1 MSPGDSNEPTTSPLE
16 GVPPMPLPKKG
27 ERKLVGFRFAK
38 SIDLEAE
45 AKKAGYD
52 GVSQFVADT
61 MYLRLGRKE
70 LMEGPRTNGGE
81 TDQLSLIA

>member
-1 MSPGDSNEPTTSPLE
+1 
-16 GVPPMPLPKKG
+16 MPLPKKG

-52 GVSQFVADT
+52 GNVSQFVADT